1 MSDHYHPDSHRPGDD
16 VVPPRYA
23 PPPLEAYGQQPTP
36 YGQQPYGQQPYG
48 QQPYGQQPPA
58 LYGQHQAPYSHSYP
72 VPQYTVPQYT
82 VPQYTVSRPTSGL
95 AVAAMICGIVG
106 VLVSPF
112 IVVFFI
118 PVVLP
123 IAAVVLGHIAR
134 SQLKSRPEVGGA
146 GMALTGLILG
156 YIPIVIS
163 VLGLILVIFGFALF
177 GGLLMTPGMM
187 S

>member
-1 MSDHYHPDSHRPGDD
+1 MSDQYHPDSYRPGDD
-16 VVPPRYA
+16 VAPPQYA
-23 PPPLEAYGQQPTP
+23 PPPPEAYGQPTLPSAQQPP
-36 YGQQPYGQQPYG
+36 YYGPPQPYGQQPS
-48 QQPYGQQPPA
+48 A
-58 LYGQHQAPYSHSYP
+58 LYGQPLAPYSHSYP
-72 VPQYTVPQYT
+72 VPQYTV
-82 VPQYTVSRPTSGL
+82 SRPTSGL
-95 AVAAMICGIVG
+95 AIAAMICGIVG
-106 VLVSPF
+106 VFISPF

-134 SQLKSRPEVGGA
+134 SQLKRRPEIGGA

-163 VLGLILVIFGFALF
+163 ALGLILVIFGFALF

>member
-1 MSDHYHPDSHRPGDD
+1 MSDQYHPDSYRQNDD

-23 PPPLEAYGQQPTP
+23 PPPPEAYRQPTP
-36 YGQQPYGQQPYG
+36 PSAPQPYGQSP
-48 QQPYGQQPPA
+48 
-58 LYGQHQAPYSHSYP
+58 APYAHSYP
-72 VPQYTVPQYT
+72 VPSYPVQHYAAV
-82 VPQYTVSRPTSGL
+82 RPTNGL
-95 AVAAMICGIVG
+95 AIAAMICGIVG
-106 VLVSPF
+106 VFISPF

-118 PVVLP
+118 PVALP

-134 SQLKSRPEVGGA
+134 SQLRRRPETGGA

-163 VLGLILVIFGFALF
+163 ALLLVLVIFGFALF
-177 GGLLMTPGMM
+177 GGLLMTPGMT